1 MPGLHG
7 HFTRRNAPASRT
19 MVQTERS
26 SAQEGRMAKETP
38 KKPVVGLDMGG
49 TKILA
54 GVVDETGKIL
64 GVAKRPTKAHA
75 GPDEI
80 IERMAK
86 TVLEAVDRSGLKIGD
101 IQAVGVGTPGPLD
114 PDEGIIWHT
123 PNLPGWV
130 NLPLAAS
137 LQERLDVPIFIDN
150 DVNMGTLGELAL
162 GAAKGT
168 RDAVGIFVGTGIGG
182 GLILDG
188 ELRQGFRKNAAE
200 VGHMVILADG
210 PYCGCGKR
218 GCAESVASRTAIE
231 RDIRA
236 GLRAGRKSM
245 MAEVLKGEPN
255 ERITSGALAQA
266 YRAGDP
272 LVTEVVGRAQ
282 YYLGLLVSA
291 IVNLVDLEVVVFG
304 GGVVEALG
312 DDFLAPIRPIAYQY
326 CLNQEGIESVKIVPA
341 SLGDNAAL
349 LGASVYARRRLAKK

>member
-1 MPGLHG
+1 
-7 HFTRRNAPASRT
+7 
-19 MVQTERS
+19 
-26 SAQEGRMAKETP
+26 MAKGAA
-38 KKPVVGLDMGG
+38 KKPVVGVDMGG

-54 GVVDETGKIL
+54 GVVDDSGKIL
-64 GVAKRPTKAHA
+64 GASKRATKAYA
-75 GPDEI
+75 GPDEV

-86 TVLEAVDRSGLKIGD
+86 TVLEAVERAGLKMED
-101 IQAVGVGTPGPLD
+101 IAAVGAGTPGPLD

-130 NLPLAAS
+130 DIPLAARLS
-137 LQERLDVPIFIDN
+137 ERLETPVFIDN
-150 DVNMGTLGELAL
+150 DVNMGTLGECTL
-162 GAAKGT
+162 GAAQGV

-182 GLILDG
+182 GLVLDG
-188 ELRQGFRKNAAE
+188 QLRQGYRKNAAE

-236 GLRAGRKSM
+236 GLKAGRQSVM
-245 MAEVLKGEPN
+245 TDMIKGEPN

-272 LVTEVVGRAQ
+272 LVTEVLGRAQ
-282 YYLGLLVSA
+282 YYLGLLASA
-291 IVNLVDLEVVVFG
+291 IINLVDLEVIVFG

-312 DDFLAPIRPIAYQY
+312 EDFLAPIRPVAYQY
-326 CLNQEGIESVKIVPA
+326 SLNQTDIETVKIVPA
-341 SLGDNAAL
+341 KLGDNAAL
-349 LGASVYARRRLAKK
+349 LGAAVYARERIGKK